1 MPLRVHAQVAAFQ
14 NVATGFLRWGAVL
27 GRGPAQQN
35 LDAFD
40 QKPMREWFTDEVIG
54 PHFQAEQFID
64 LLLLRGLSASREDR

>member
-1 MPLRVHAQVAAFQ
+1 LAAFQ
-14 NVATGFLRWGAVL
+14 NVAVGFLRWGAVL

-54 PHFQAEQFID
+54 PITSPRAY
-64 LLLLRGLSASREDR
+64 R

>member
-1 MPLRVHAQVAAFQ
+1 MPLRVHAQLAAFQ
-14 NVATGFLRWGAVL
+14 NVAVGFLRWGAVL

-54 PHFQAEQFID
+54 PITSPRAY
-64 LLLLRGLSASREDR
+64 R